1 MSIGKIAVSNTAPQP
16 VPAATDRGALTTVM
30 DGTVAVLSMGLAPY
44 NLLDRALSHELIAG
58 LAWAQREGAR
68 AVILRSSLRHFS
80 AGADLDAMVAD
91 AGQSDILDWG
101 LVETLRAFDEH
112 PAPIIAS
119 VQGVCVGGGFELA
132 MACDLIVASE
142 SAKLGSVEVT
152 VGLHPLMGAV
162 QRLTQRAGAA
172 RAKEMALL
180 GRRYPA
186 TTLERWNIINW
197 VVADEQLDSATM
209 VLAQELAHGPSIA
222 NAATKRLVSVAVND
236 GIAAAD
242 EAMAEIQR
250 PIMRSADFRAAVRSI
265 TRTVSAWPSSRAD
278 EQHAASARRHPGGG
292 FLPRAGR
299 PALRQDPA
307 RPGRRG
313 HQARAAGWRP
323 VPEGVPWPR
332 AGLGLLRPA
341 ECGQAQREHRPQRAG
356 GPGSG
361 AAALRHRRRDRG
373 ELQARCA
380 RLVRARV

>member
-1 MSIGKIAVSNTAPQP
+1 MPNTAPQP

-44 NLLDRALSHELIAG
+44 NLLDRALSQELIAG

-119 VQGVCVGGGFELA
+119 VQGACVGGGFELA

-222 NAATKRLVSVAVND
+222 NAATKRLVSVAVNE

-250 PIMRSADFRAAVRSI
+250 PIMRSADFRAAVRSYHENG
-265 TRTVSAWPSSRAD
+265 VGMA
-278 EQHAASARRHPGGG
+278 E
-292 FLPRAGR
+292 FEGR
-299 PALRQDPA
+299 
-307 RPGRRG
+307 
-313 HQARAAGWRP
+313 
-323 VPEGVPWPR
+323 
-332 AGLGLLRPA
+332 
-341 ECGQAQREHRPQRAG
+341 
-356 GPGSG
+356 
-361 AAALRHRRRDRG
+361 
-373 ELQARCA
+373 
-380 RLVRARV
+380 